1 LEELS
6 MKQPAYEKPE
16 GSDAAELLTEEDE
29 AVVELL
35 TAVERVVA
43 EEVVTGADELLGVL
57 VLDAGAVDSE
67 VLLAVEELL
76 DDEEDVAVLETDEV
90 DSEVLEELLDDEE
103 EEVVVLETE
112 VVNSELLLLLLLLL
126 LLDEEEESELLLE
139 DADVVDWEVDDEKL
153 SDEVDELEVW
163 LWASS
168 VGLD

>member
-1 LEELS
+1 

-29 AVVELL
+29 AMVELL

-57 VLDAGAVDSE
+57 VLDADAVGSE

-76 DDEEDVAVLETDEV
+76 DDEEEVAVLETDEV

-112 VVNSELLLLLLLLL
+112 VVDSELLLLLLLL
-126 LLDEEEESELLLE
+126 LLDEEDDSELLLE
-139 DADVVDWEVDDEKL
+139 DLDVVDWEVADARL

-163 LWASS
+163 LCASS

>member
-1 LEELS
+1 MPIWTGSARLEELS

-57 VLDAGAVDSE
+57 VLDADAVDSE
-67 VLLAVEELL
+67 VLLAAEELL
-76 DDEEDVAVLETDEV
+76 DDEEEIAVLETDEV
-90 DSEVLEELLDDEE
+90 DSEVLEELLDDDEEEEE

-112 VVNSELLLLLLLLL
+112 VVDSELVLLLLL
-126 LLDEEEESELLLE
+126 E
-139 DADVVDWEVDDEKL
+139 DSDVVDWEVDDEKL